1 MNIIFRS
8 DLVAEIAARYTVLE
22 LDTIRMLPDGAES
35 TAYCVVE
42 KIPLSEIGQLDELK
56 QLHHDMMFQY
66 KTGDW
71 ASCEKSVKM
80 LFNCWG
86 TEVDTFYE
94 IMLDRLRDL
103 QANNPGPYWDPVVDQ
118 HPS

>member
-1 MNIIFRS
+1 MNIIFGG
-8 DLVAEIAARYTVLE
+8 DLVDDIASRYTLLE
-22 LDTIRMLPDGAES
+22 LDTIRMLPDGTES

-42 KIPLSEIGQLDELK
+42 KIPLSELGRLDELK

-71 ASCEKSVKM
+71 SACEKSLKS
-80 LFNCWG
+80 LIHCWG
-86 TEVDTFYE
+86 TEVDSFYE
-94 IMLDRLRDL
+94 IMLARIQDL
-103 QANNPGPYWDPVVDQ
+103 QANNPGPNWDPVIDQ

>member
-8 DLVAEIAARYTVLE
+8 DLVAEIADRYTVLE
-22 LDTIRMLPDGAES
+22 LDTIRILPDGAES

-42 KIPLSEIGQLDELK
+42 KIPVTELGRLEELK

-71 ASCEKSVKM
+71 AACERSIKLLV
-80 LFNCWG
+80 NCWG
-86 TEVDTFYE
+86 TEVDSFYE
-94 IMLDRLRDL
+94 IMLTRVQDL
-103 QANNPGPYWDPVVDQ
+103 QANNPGPNWDPVIDQ
-118 HPS
+118 LPS